1 MCHGFQNHTSNSH
14 RSYTKRGS
22 DIATM
27 KIRNGH
33 GKYTQRRAIS
43 PIIATV
49 LIIAVTLIAAVAIG
63 GFVFGIFGSASS
75 SAQVQVTSQNLIAAD
90 LLSTNTA
97 ASPTCN
103 VAGAADDLTLTN
115 TGTAA
120 TSVTGVTITWAGAVN
135 SFATSGVCIVAA
147 AGNAGAT
154 TNGNP
159 ISILFGA
166 SNALTVSATTGQ
178 TYTGTVTLGNGA
190 VLLFTGTFN

>member
-1 MCHGFQNHTSNSH
+1 
-14 RSYTKRGS
+14 
-22 DIATM
+22 M

-33 GKYTQRRAIS
+33 GKYAQRRAIS

-75 SAQVQVTSQNLIAAD
+75 SAQVQVTSQNIVAAD
-90 LLSTNTA
+90 MLSTGTS
-97 ASPTCN
+97 ASPACSTT
-103 VAGAADDLTLTN
+103 GAVNDVTLTN

-120 TSVTGVTITWAGAVN
+120 TTVTGITITWAGQVN
-135 SFATSGVCIVAA
+135 SFSVTTCTVAP
-147 AGNAGAT
+147 AGAVVSAT
-154 TNGNP
+154 DGNP
-159 ISILFGA
+159 ISINFPTTEKL
-166 SNALTVSATTGQ
+166 LTSGVTGQ

>member
-1 MCHGFQNHTSNSH
+1 MSYGFQNHTSNSH
-14 RSYTKRGS
+14 ASNTKLGS
-22 DIATM
+22 DSSPM
-27 KIRNGH
+27 KIRNG
-33 GKYTQRRAIS
+33 KYGRKAIS

-90 LLSTNTA
+90 LTLANSA
-97 ASPTCN
+97 ANPTCSIT
-103 VAGAADDLTLTN
+103 GAADALTLTN

-120 TSVTGVTITWAGAVN
+120 TTVTGVTITWAGAVN
-135 SFATSGVCIVAA
+135 SFSVAACTVAA

-154 TNGNP
+154 SNGNP
-159 ISILFGA
+159 ISILFTA
-166 SNALTVSATTGQ
+166 TNHLTVNAVTGQ

-190 VLLFTGTFN
+190 VLLFSGTFN